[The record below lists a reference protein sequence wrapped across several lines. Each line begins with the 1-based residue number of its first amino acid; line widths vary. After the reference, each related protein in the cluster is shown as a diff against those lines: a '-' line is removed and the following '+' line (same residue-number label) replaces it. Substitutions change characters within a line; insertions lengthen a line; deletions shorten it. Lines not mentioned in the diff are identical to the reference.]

1 MCWVI
6 FKDGEKIGI
15 LPASVTALSKG
26 TCCFI
31 QGIGQLGRNRGGVKS
46 YQGDFLVEGLGMSV
60 HTLKWQ

>member
-6 FKDGEKIGI
+6 FKEGEKIGI

-31 QGIGQLGRNRGGVKS
+31 QGTGQLGGTGVA
-46 YQGDFLVEGLGMSV
+46 
-60 HTLKWQ
+60 